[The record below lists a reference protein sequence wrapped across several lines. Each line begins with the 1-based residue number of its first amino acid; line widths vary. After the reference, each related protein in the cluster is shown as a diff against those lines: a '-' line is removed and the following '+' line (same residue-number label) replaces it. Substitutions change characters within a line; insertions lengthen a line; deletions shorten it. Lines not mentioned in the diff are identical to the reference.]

1 MKKSLK
7 IPATITY
14 LFIFAVII
22 YNLSLGNLE
31 FLGYG
36 LVIGLLYFI
45 LLKADK
51 YYNFSTSSIWLFSIW
66 VFTHFL
72 GGNLY
77 VKETRLYDLILI
89 NILGDPFYILKYDQ
103 LIHAYTYFVIG
114 ILVYQMMSKHFQ
126 KGHKKSLILF
136 AILASCGVGLLNE
149 ILEFSMVVFAD
160 AADAVGDY
168 YNTALDL
175 VFNLIGA
182 IIGVWFISKLKN

>member
-66 VFTHFL
+66 VFTQFL

-114 ILVYQMMSKHFQ
+114 TLVYQMMSKHFQ

>member
-66 VFTHFL
+66 VFTQFL